1 MALKSFCKKCKWLFR
16 SEKLMDW
23 EFLVNKALEARDNAY
38 VPYSNFRVGAA
49 VLTVDEKIF
58 TGCNVENS
66 SYGATICA
74 ERTAIVKAVSAG
86 ESELIAIA
94 IASDSSSLTFP
105 CGICRQVISEFANE
119 DTKFICSNKNGE
131 YKIYNMDELLPHAFS
146 KDDLGY
152 NSLG

>member
-1 MALKSFCKKCKWLFR
+1 
-16 SEKLMDW
+16 MDW

-105 CGICRQVISEFANE
+105 CGICRQVISEFVNE

>member
-1 MALKSFCKKCKWLFR
+1 
-16 SEKLMDW
+16 MDW

>member
-1 MALKSFCKKCKWLFR
+1 
-16 SEKLMDW
+16 MDW

-105 CGICRQVISEFANE
+105 CGFA
-119 DTKFICSNKNGE
+119 DR
-131 YKIYNMDELLPHAFS
+131 
-146 KDDLGY
+146 
-152 NSLG
+152 